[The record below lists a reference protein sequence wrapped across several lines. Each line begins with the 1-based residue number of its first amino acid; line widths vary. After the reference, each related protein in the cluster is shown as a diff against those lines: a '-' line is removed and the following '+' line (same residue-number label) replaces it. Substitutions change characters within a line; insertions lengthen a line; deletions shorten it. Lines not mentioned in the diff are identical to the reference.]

1 MYRSLRTCS
10 AMTPPRRVS
19 IPRCQGHGFP
29 CDVLQSQTREKANMV
44 PQLCGGGPFFAP
56 LTKALCLS
64 TSPKPPGVLAGLFL
78 PQTRRLRHSPGLHP
92 YGDTSGGYTFLV
104 IPWCSSASC
113 FPLHHTMLSGRGP
126 VWPMGAIDIKARFP
140 SRYTTWSSTL
150 NYPYPRPSGT
160 LCPCPTRG
168 SLD

>member
-1 MYRSLRTCS
+1 MYRSLRTYS
-10 AMTPPRRVS
+10 AMTHPIDVSRFLVAKAMAFHVMSAITNSRESKYGATTLRR
-19 IPRCQGHGFP
+19 RAF
-29 CDVLQSQTREKANMV
+29 L
-44 PQLCGGGPFFAP
+44 AP

-113 FPLHHTMLSGRGP
+113 FPLHHAMLSGRGP